1 VLAATYN
8 KTDLSQTY
16 AAEPDIKRFEDP
28 WVDYLCL
35 KHKDLVTGEKVW
47 RYYRHLPSNI
57 DLSPPVYVSLPKCKH
72 RQCKMFSFISGLWH
86 WNPLLVK
93 RIKRSC
99 NEYILKCL
107 PE

>member
-8 KTDLSQTY
+8 NTDLSQTY
-16 AAEPDIKRFEDP
+16 AAEPDTERFEDP

-35 KHKDLVTGEKVW
+35 KHKDLVMGEKVW
-47 RYYRHLPSNI
+47 RYCRHLPSNI
-57 DLSPPVYVSLPKCKH
+57 DLSPPVYVSLPKCNY

-93 RIKRSC
+93 RKKGS
-99 NEYILKCL
+99 
-107 PE
+107 